1 MISTKKLEEIY
12 KSEKTAQA
20 IAIINHQLLELF
32 LKGLEK
38 NLTLKELARKWSG
51 DWKHVKSEDFI
62 LVLDEITRQT
72 LNKIQNLDIL
82 SFYWFRTIHPHFRW
96 HLRNS
101 ILIKLGIEQTDLNPE
116 QILTLLKAREIK
128 FTLKQIEDLNLIIN
142 HPDYQK

>member
-1 MISTKKLEEIY
+1 MISIEKLGEIY

-20 IAIINHQLLELF
+20 ITGINQQLLELF

-38 NLTLKELARKWSG
+38 NLTLKELARKWSS
-51 DWKHVKSEDFI
+51 DWKHIKSEDFV

-72 LNKIQNLDIL
+72 LNKIQSLDTL
-82 SFYWFRTIHPHFRW
+82 FFYWFRIIHPRFRW

-116 QILTLLKAREIK
+116 QILALLKAREIK